1 MEKAIEVFMASRW
14 WDPGDLGVCG
24 EFSSTEGFGL
34 AGWKVVWILRWLRLR
49 RDKGIRK
56 RLRNHGILGDL
67 LVILILIKTVSQRRE
82 GNMSGDCQSTDLG
95 FVMEIGGI
103 NYRLVSIKV
112 SGIFVWVFGFYQS
125 LPGIVM
131 VKSFHRCYALPW
143 NYYIRVI
150 GVSYYL

>member
-1 MEKAIEVFMASRW
+1 MLFLSLDKRW
-14 WDPGDLGVCG
+14 KRRYRFLWLRGGEIPVCG
-24 EFSSTEGFGL
+24 EFSSTEG
-34 AGWKVVWILRWLRLR
+34 LR

-82 GNMSGDCQSTDLG
+82 GNMSRDCQSTDLG
-95 FVMEIGGI
+95 FVMEIEGI

-112 SGIFVWVFGFYQS
+112 SGIFLWVFGFCQS

-150 GVSYYL
+150 GVSYYP